1 MNTIRENEF
10 EKYYKKY
17 YYQVYGY
24 ILKKISDEKAAE
36 DLTMDVFCSC
46 WSKFETFDENKASF
60 QTWLYVVVNNKLKNF
75 YRDRKELFEFD
86 DSIISDSDHE
96 DDVLSAIQLQFLQD
110 HLYISLQ
117 NLNEI
122 QRKIIV
128 LKFFKN
134 MNASE
139 IASHTGL
146 SSGNIRVMLKRS
158 LDKIRKYFNDNDI
171 RWE

>member
-46 WSKFETFDENKASF
+46 WSKFEIFDENKASF